1 MAKTTPWT
9 KIKAE
14 YLQGVTPKEL
24 ALKYGLTA
32 EQISQKAKRDKWK
45 PAKDIIKQKTT
56 ENVQDKIAQYS
67 NRALEVL
74 NEVINDPESENR
86 DKVSAARAILDV
98 SGLKRLTQE
107 IKTDVIAEVNSTVKH
122 EVSEKKIEK
131 VLKKLD
137 GLADE

>member
-1 MAKTTPWT
+1 MTKTTPWT

-14 YLQGVTPKEL
+14 YLQEVTPKEL

-45 PAKDIIKQKTT
+45 PEKDIIKQKTT
-56 ENVQDKIAQYS
+56 EEIQDKIKQYS

-74 NEVINDPESENR
+74 NEVINTPCAEYK

-107 IKTDVIAEVNSTVKH
+107 IKTDVTADINSTVKH

>member
-24 ALKYGLTA
+24 AEKYKLTA
-32 EQISQKAKRDKWK
+32 KQISDKVNKEKWADEK
-45 PAKDIIKQKTT
+45 SKIC
-56 ENVQDKIAQYS
+56 ENIRENIEDKITQYS

-74 NEVINDPESENR
+74 NEVINSPESENR

-98 SGLKRLTQE
+98 SGLKSNKQILSGEVQATLPI
-107 IKTDVIAEVNSTVKH
+107 IKDDI
-122 EVSEKKIEK
+122 
-131 VLKKLD
+131 
-137 GLADE
+137 